1 MSEFTEV
8 KPKSDKQKK
17 SVLRSL
23 NKVLKSAAEG
33 VNFNLGNLV
42 RQMPFIFF
50 IALLAILYIANTYYA
65 EKTIREINQ
74 TKKELKDLRAEYI
87 STKSELMFSSRQSE
101 ISRLVSDLEIKES
114 KVPPRK
120 IVVTKKKISQWKNRK
135 NR

>member
-17 SVLRSL
+17 SVLRTL
-23 NKVLKSAAEG
+23 NKVMKSAVEG

-50 IALLAILYIANTYYA
+50 IGLIAILYIANTYYA

-74 TKKELKDLRAEYI
+74 TKRELKDLRAEYI
-87 STKSELMFSSRQSE
+87 YTKSELMFSSRQSE
-101 ISRLVSDLEIKES
+101 ISKMVADMEIKQS
-114 KVPPRK
+114 VVPPRK
-120 IVVTKKKISQWKNRK
+120 ITETKRK
-135 NR
+135 N

>member
-17 SVLRSL
+17 SVLRTL
-23 NKVLKSAAEG
+23 NKSLKSAAEG
-33 VNFNLGNLV
+33 INFNLGNLV

-87 STKSELMFSSRQSE
+87 YTKSELMFSSRQSE

-120 IVVTKKKISQWKNRK
+120 IVVTKKKD
-135 NR
+135 

>member
-1 MSEFTEV
+1 MSEFTEMN
-8 KPKSDKQKK
+8 PKSDKQKK
-17 SVLRSL
+17 SVLRTL
-23 NKVLKSAAEG
+23 NKAMKSAVEG

-42 RQMPFIFF
+42 RQIPFIFF
-50 IALLAILYIANTYYA
+50 IALLTILYIANTYYA

-87 STKSELMFSSRQSE
+87 YTKSELMFSSRQSE

-120 IVVTKKKISQWKNRK
+120 IVVSKRKNISQ
-135 NR
+135 

>member
-8 KPKSDKQKK
+8 NHKNEKQKKK

-23 NKVLKSAAEG
+23 NKAMKSAVEG
-33 VNFNLGNLV
+33 VNFNIGNIV

-50 IALLAILYIANTYYA
+50 IGLLAILYIANTYYA

-87 STKSELMFSSRQSE
+87 YTKSELMFSSRQSE
-101 ISRLVSDLEIKES
+101 ISKMVADMEIKQS
-114 KVPPRK
+114 VVPPRK
-120 IVVTKKKISQWKNRK
+120 ITESKKKD
-135 NR
+135 